1 MEELILTLIKIGEIM
16 GHKRK
21 NFDRIERRKLALEQ
35 KKKTQKTII
44 VVMVCLAIIV
54 SVAVFFMTR
63 NDSNDIIQKTESES
77 EQPQL
82 PDTGNEIRIAL
93 SKITTDANFYTYDAD
108 GTTVKYFAIKGSDGN
123 VHVAFDACD
132 VCYGAKKG
140 YTKSGSDMQCINCG
154 NRYAINGLGTENTRG
169 GCWPSYLPMKIDGDD
184 FLIQISDL
192 EAKSWMF

>member
-1 MEELILTLIKIGEIM
+1 MA
-16 GHKRK
+16 HKRK
-21 NFDRIERRKLALEQ
+21 NFDRLERRRLALEQ

-54 SVAVFFMTR
+54 SVAVFLMTG
-63 NDSNDIIQKTESES
+63 NDTNDIIQKTESES
-77 EQPQL
+77 EQPTI
-82 PDTGNEIRIAL
+82 PETGTEVKIPL

-108 GTTVKYFAIKGSDGN
+108 GTIVKYFAIKDSGDN

-140 YTKSGSDMQCINCG
+140 YTKAGSDMQCINCG
-154 NRYAINGLGTENTRG
+154 NRYAISGLGTENLRG
-169 GCWPSYLPMKIDGDD
+169 GCWPSFLPMNIDGDD
-184 FLIQISDL
+184 VVIQISDL